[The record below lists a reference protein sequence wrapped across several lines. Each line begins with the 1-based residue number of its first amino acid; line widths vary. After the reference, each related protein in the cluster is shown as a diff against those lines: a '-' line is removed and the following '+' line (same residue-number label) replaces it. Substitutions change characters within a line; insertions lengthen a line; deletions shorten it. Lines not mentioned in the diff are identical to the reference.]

1 MMKKRYL
8 MMCIIINLL
17 ALVLIP
23 VNLYLIAMPEWISLL
38 FDVVAAGFLIVF
50 FLKGRGKWL
59 SKSILSILLIL
70 TIGISLFGT
79 YCNPYWNS
87 CNFRGFPYSEAYDTV
102 LTYEQ
107 AKADLDYCLH
117 YIKKDHPLFIQGV
130 PAEVQQRY
138 DQAIRELQQAE
149 KIDVTLV
156 WQKCQNILSVL
167 EDGHTCSY
175 PNSNYGDE
183 HYLKYIKA
191 RNDAEDT
198 LVAVNGMEL
207 GQLLEEKSD
216 LYCYEVD
223 SWGILQLKSE
233 LSTLE
238 GLRFLGIPVE
248 EGISYTYES
257 PEGVRDTVTYY
268 ESDFVT
274 YEEYVE
280 LNQIGETTGSTED
293 DTENEPD
300 SFVSYQIDSERSLA
314 ILTLT
319 ECNYNNEYC
328 NCLRDMFTEVKKQG
342 IANVAVDIRDNSG
355 GNSMV
360 ANEFIRYLDVDTYQ
374 VDTCNWRLG
383 IFNPAFGSGVNQ
395 NQRYTDLT
403 FQGRVYLLT
412 SSGSFSSAMMF
423 AEYIKD
429 NQLGIL
435 IGEAPGNTPSGYGDI
450 AIFRLPNSGLYVQVS
465 TKEFFRADRETDDI
479 LVEPDIECDAGE
491 ALEYL
496 YLELE
501 KQE

>member
-1 MMKKRYL
+1 MKVRYL
-8 MMCIIINLL
+8 IICIITDLAALL
-17 ALVLIP
+17 LIP
-23 VNLYLIAMPEWISLL
+23 MNLFWFTMPEWIALL
-38 FDVVAAGFLIVF
+38 AEGIAAGGLVLF
-50 FLKGRGKWL
+50 FLKGMGKWR

-70 TIGISLFGT
+70 TIAISLAGT
-79 YCNPYWNS
+79 WCNPYWNS
-87 CNFRGFPYSEAYDTV
+87 CNFRGVPYSEAYDTL

-117 YIKKDHPLFIQGV
+117 YVKKDHPLFLEGV

-138 DQAIRELQQAE
+138 ESVLAELRQTE
-149 KIDVTLV
+149 EIDVTLV

-167 EDGHTCSY
+167 GDGHTCSF
-175 PNSNYGDE
+175 PNSHYAEE

-191 RNDAEDT
+191 RRDAGDA
-198 LVAVNGMEL
+198 LAAVNGMEL
-207 GQLLEEKSD
+207 SQLLEEKSD
-216 LYCYEVD
+216 LYCYEVE
-223 SWGILQLKSE
+223 SWGLLQLKSE

-238 GLRFLGIPVE
+238 GLRFLGIPIDN
-248 EGISYTYES
+248 GITYTYES

-274 YEEYVE
+274 YEEYMK
-280 LNQIGETTGSTED
+280 LNQIED
-293 DTENEPD
+293 TSDQEEA
-300 SFVSYQIDSERSLA
+300 FVSYTIDPERSLA
-314 ILTLT
+314 VLTLE
-319 ECNYNNEYC
+319 ECNYNDEYC
-328 NCLRDMFTEVKKQG
+328 RCLQDMFTQVKEQG
-342 IANVAVDIRDNSG
+342 IEHVAVDIRDNGG

-360 ANEFIRYLDVDTYQ
+360 VNEFLRYLDVDTYQ

-383 IFNPAFGSGVNQ
+383 IFNPGFGGGVNQ

-403 FQGRVYLLT
+403 FKGRVYVLT
-412 SSGSFSSAMMF
+412 SAGSFSSAMMF

-429 NQLGIL
+429 NQLGTL

-465 TKEFFRADRETDDI
+465 TKEFFRADKETTDI
-479 LVEPDIECDAGE
+479 LVEPDIACDAKE

-501 KQE
+501 R

>member
-1 MMKKRYL
+1 MKKRYL
-8 MMCIIINLL
+8 IICIIMNLL
-17 ALVLIP
+17 ALALIP
-23 VNLYLIAMPEWISLL
+23 ANLYLITMPEWISLI
-38 FDVVAAGFLIVF
+38 FDILAAGSLVVF
-50 FLKGRGKWL
+50 FLKGKGKWL

-87 CNFRGFPYSEAYDTV
+87 YNFRSFPYSESYDTV

-107 AKADLDYCLH
+107 AKADLDYCL
-117 YIKKDHPLFIQGV
+117 YYVKKDHPLFMNGV
-130 PAEVQQRY
+130 PAEVRQRY
-138 DQAIRELQQAE
+138 EKAIEELQQAE
-149 KIDVTLV
+149 QIDVTLV

-167 EDGHTCSY
+167 GDGHTCSY
-175 PNSNYGDE
+175 PNSYYGNE
-183 HYLKYIKA
+183 HYLKYIKT
-191 RNDAEDT
+191 RRDAGDT
-198 LVAVNGMEL
+198 LAAVNGMEL

-216 LYCYEVD
+216 LYCYEVE

-238 GLRFLGIPVE
+238 GLDFLGIPIE
-248 EGISYTYES
+248 SGITYTYES

-274 YEEYVE
+274 YEEYIE
-280 LNQIGETTGSTED
+280 LNQIED
-293 DTENEPD
+293 TSDEEA
-300 SFVSYQIDSERSLA
+300 SFVSYTIDPERSLA
-314 ILTLT
+314 VLTLD

-328 NCLRDMFTEVKKQG
+328 RCLQDMFTEVKEQG
-342 IANVAVDIRDNSG
+342 IAYVAVDIRDNGG

-360 ANEFIRYLDVDTYQ
+360 VNEFIRYLDVDTYQ

-383 IFNPAFGSGVNQ
+383 IFYPASGSGINQ

-403 FQGRVYLLT
+403 FNGRVYVLT

-423 AEYIKD
+423 AEYVKD

-435 IGEAPGNTPSGYGDI
+435 IGEAPGNTPSGYGDV

-479 LVEPDIECDAGE
+479 LVEPDIACDAEE

-501 KQE
+501 K

>member
-1 MMKKRYL
+1 MKKRYL
-8 MMCIIINLL
+8 IICIIMNLL
-17 ALVLIP
+17 ALALIP
-23 VNLYLIAMPEWISLL
+23 MNLYLFAMPEWVSLI
-38 FDVVAAGFLIVF
+38 FDSLAAGALIVF

-79 YCNPYWNS
+79 YCNPYWSS
-87 CNFRGFPYSEAYDTV
+87 CNFSGFPYSESYDTV

-107 AKADLDYCLH
+107 AKEDLEYCLDCV
-117 YIKKDHPLFIQGV
+117 KRDHPLFINGI
-130 PAEVQQRY
+130 PTEVWQRY
-138 DQAIRELQQAE
+138 ENALEELQKAE
-149 KIDVTLV
+149 QIDVTLV

-167 EDGHTCSY
+167 GDGHTCAY
-175 PNSNYGDE
+175 PNSYYGNE

-191 RNDAEDT
+191 RRDAGDA
-198 LVAVNGMEL
+198 LAAVNGMEL
-207 GQLLEEKSD
+207 SQLLEEKSD
-216 LYCYEVD
+216 LYCYEVE

-238 GLRFLGIPVE
+238 GLYFLGIPVD
-248 EGISYTYES
+248 EGVAYTYES

-274 YEEYVE
+274 YEEYME
-280 LNQIGETTGSTED
+280 LNQIED
-293 DTENEPD
+293 TSEEED
-300 SFVSYQIDSERSLA
+300 SFVSYTIDSERSLA
-314 ILTLT
+314 VLTLE

-328 NCLRDMFTEVKKQG
+328 RCLQDMFTEVKEQG
-342 IANVAVDIRDNSG
+342 IENVAVDIRDNGG

-360 ANEFIRYLDVDTYQ
+360 VNEFIRYLDVDTYQ

-383 IFNPAFGSGVNQ
+383 IFNPSFGSGINQ
-395 NQRYTDLT
+395 NQRYTDLI
-403 FQGRVYLLT
+403 FRGRLYLLT

-429 NQLGIL
+429 NQLGVL

-450 AIFRLPNSGLYVQVS
+450 AIFQLPNSGLYVQVS

-491 ALEYL
+491 AMEYL
-496 YLELE
+496 YLELG
-501 KQE
+501 KRSR